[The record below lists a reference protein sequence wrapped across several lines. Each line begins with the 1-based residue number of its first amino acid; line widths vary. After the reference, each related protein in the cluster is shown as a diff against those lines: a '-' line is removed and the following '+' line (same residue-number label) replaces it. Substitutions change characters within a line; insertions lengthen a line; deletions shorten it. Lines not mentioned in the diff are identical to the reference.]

1 MNDSSNFH
9 EGERAVQLR
18 AGEAFIAERNGAMV
32 ASTVVRGA
40 RPFIESQF
48 MVVVGSVDGH
58 GTLWASVLCGRPGF
72 ARSSD
77 GSTVRIDAPCGY
89 RDMEDPLWGAL
100 RAGVPLGLLF
110 IDLGSRRRYRVN
122 GVLREIDE
130 GGFEVEVREAFPN
143 CPKYIQRRQLR
154 ALDEA
159 PRCAQSASGT
169 VLAGSVAAIVQQA
182 DTLFVASRH
191 PSAGLDVSHRGGDRG
206 FARIV
211 DPATLRIPD
220 YAGNSLFNILGNF
233 AVDPHAAIAVPD
245 FGNGRLLQLT
255 GTATLRWDDGGPDDV
270 TGGTGRSWDFRIR
283 HWLLRDAMQ
292 RASWEY
298 IDASPYN
305 PHPRT

>member
-1 MNDSSNFH
+1 
-9 EGERAVQLR
+9 
-18 AGEAFIAERNGAMV
+18 
-32 ASTVVRGA
+32 
-40 RPFIESQF
+40 

-58 GTLWASVLCGRPGF
+58 GTLWASVLYGRPGF

-130 GGFEVEVREAFPN
+130 GGFEVAVREAFPN

-220 YAGNSLFNILGNF
+220 YAGNSLFNTLGNF
-233 AVDPHAAIAVPD
+233 AVDPRAAIAVPD

>member
-9 EGERAVQLR
+9 DGERAVQRR

-48 MVVVGSVDGH
+48 MVMVGSVDGH
-58 GTLWASVLCGRPGF
+58 GSLWASVLYGRPGF
-72 ARSSD
+72 ARSAD
-77 GSTVRIDAPCGY
+77 GGTVHIDAPCGS
-89 RDMEDPLWGAL
+89 RDMEDPLWHAL
-100 RAGVPLGLLF
+100 RAGESLALLF
-110 IDLGSRRRYRVN
+110 VDLGTRRRYRVN
-122 GVLREIDE
+122 GVVRDIHE
-130 GGFEVEVREAFPN
+130 GGFEVAVREAFPN

-159 PRCAQSASGT
+159 PRRAQSASGN
-169 VLAGSVAAIVQQA
+169 VLAGSVAAIVKQA

-191 PSAGLDVSHRGGDRG
+191 PSAGLDISHRGGDPG

-220 YAGNSLFNILGNF
+220 YAGNSLFNTLGNF
-233 AVDPHAAIAVPD
+233 AVDPQAAIAIPD
-245 FGNGRLLQLT
+245 FENGRLLQLT
-255 GTATLRWDDGGPDDV
+255 GTATLRWDDEGPDDV
-270 TGGTGRSWDFRIR
+270 SGGTGRSWDFHIR
-283 HWLLRDAMQ
+283 QWVLRDAMQ